1 MILFALLALAVGQ
14 EGHFGRADATT
25 LFFHERTLTK
35 AAVPVPQLICKDTV
49 PSDGCAQRRIVF
61 AECHKAASDDWDAW
75 TCQGHGNE
83 AERDNPTG
91 LELRAIGIQC
101 AGSAVDSCSLTY
113 TLQYN
118 NETLAR
124 LERAKLAHL
133 CMRLYDAGEEPFN
146 GMRGKNMF
154 SYGFPAFVFGLISSV
169 AIIVVLLATGDLQFV
184 VTRQGNDTLYS
195 VQHARWSAERKD
207 VETPAAE
214 KREQ

>member
-1 MILFALLALAVGQ
+1 MILYALLALAAGQ
-14 EGHFGRADATT
+14 DFGRADATT

-35 AAVPVPQLICKDTV
+35 SAVPVPQLICKDTA

-75 TCQGHGNE
+75 SCQGHGTE
-83 AERDNPTG
+83 ADNPTG
-91 LELRAIGIQC
+91 LELRPIGIRC
-101 AGSAVDSCSLTY
+101 AGGAVESCSLTY

-133 CMRLYDAGEEPFN
+133 CLRLYEAGEEPF
-146 GMRGKNMF
+146 RSVWEKDVLH
-154 SYGFPAFVFGLISSV
+154 YGLPSFLIGIFGSV
-169 AIIVVLLATGDLQFV
+169 AVLVFLLATGELQFV
-184 VTRQGNDTLYS
+184 VTRQGTDTFYS
-195 VQHARWSAERKD
+195 LQHARRSGEHSKD